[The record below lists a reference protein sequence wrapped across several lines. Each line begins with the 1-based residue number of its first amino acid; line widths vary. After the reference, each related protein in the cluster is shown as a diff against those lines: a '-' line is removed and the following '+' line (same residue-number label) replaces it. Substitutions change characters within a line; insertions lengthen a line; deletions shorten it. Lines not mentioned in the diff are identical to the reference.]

1 MELVL
6 DAQSKTFFKNVTS
19 GNVLAGQE
27 GKQTPSWSTSGGG
40 QAVQEGEDDDGGG
53 EEGDEDDGTAG
64 TEDMVELQVEQG
76 WGQERQDLEE
86 RSRCR
91 PGGQPPPGN
100 YTFAKVLKIVKR
112 PNHQPA

>member
-1 MELVL
+1 M
-6 DAQSKTFFKNVTS
+6 FKNVTC
-19 GNVLAGQE
+19 GKVLAGQE

-40 QAVQEGEDDDGGG
+40 QAVQEGDDNGDDG
-53 EEGDEDDGTAG
+53 EVDDKDDGTAG
-64 TEDMVELQVEQG
+64 TEDMVELQAEQG
-76 WGQERQDLEE
+76 WGQARQDLEE

-112 PNHQPA
+112 PNHQPALNGHYQDQ

>member
-6 DAQSKTFFKNVTS
+6 DAQSKTFFKNVTC
-19 GNVLAGQE
+19 GKVLAGQE

-40 QAVQEGEDDDGGG
+40 QAVQEGEDDGGGEDG

-76 WGQERQDLEE
+76 
-86 RSRCR
+86 
-91 PGGQPPPGN
+91 
-100 YTFAKVLKIVKR
+100 
-112 PNHQPA
+112 